1 MEDEELITLSKQI
14 SSHMESMKGNLQ
26 QISGVVPAITKSK
39 AALQQVLL
47 KHLDDEQY
55 ESVLLG

>member
-1 MEDEELITLSKQI
+1 
-14 SSHMESMKGNLQ
+14 MESMKGNLQ
-26 QISGVVPAITKSK
+26 QIGGVVPAISTSK

-47 KHLDDEQY
+47 KHLGNEQY

>member
-1 MEDEELITLSKQI
+1 MLSKQI
-14 SSHMESMKGNLQ
+14 GSHMESIKGNLQ
-26 QISGVVPAITKSK
+26 QIDGVVPAIIKSK
-39 AALQQVLL
+39 AAIQKVLL

>member
-1 MEDEELITLSKQI
+1 
-14 SSHMESMKGNLQ
+14 MESMKGNLKP
-26 QISGVVPAITKSK
+26 IDGVLPAIVKSK

-55 ESVLLG
+55 ENVLLG